1 MNSKQMNK
9 RQLTVTLAALLLVL
23 LYACSSDDDPQPHD
37 DSLEKKIGQMLM
49 IGFRGMEIDEHD
61 QIYDDIASGRVG
73 GVVLFDRDV
82 ALGFAP
88 RNVESPQQV
97 LNLNNQLAKLATE
110 YPLLI
115 SVDQEGGRVARL
127 KEEYGFPATVSA
139 EYLGTTNNDDTTR
152 FYSRRIAQTLSG
164 HGFNVNLAP
173 VVDVNINPE
182 SPAIGAIER
191 SFSDDPAIVTHH
203 AGIFIEEHHNENLLT
218 ALKHFPG
225 HGSATADS
233 HFGLT
238 DVTDTWEETELIPYQ
253 NLIQMGKA
261 DMVMTA
267 HIYNA
272 NWDTEYPAT
281 MSKNVITGILRN
293 QLGFDGVVISDDM
306 NMGAITDHYGLEE
319 AIFRSIDADVDILIF
334 ANNLVYDELIAIKAR
349 DIILDLIEEGAITEA
364 RIQESYDRIM
374 LLKGRL
380 GKQVAKNAW

>member
-1 MNSKQMNK
+1 MKSKK
-9 RQLTVTLAALLLVL
+9 QLYILASILFVL
-23 LYACSSDDDPQPHD
+23 LYACSSDDDPKPD
-37 DSLEKKIGQMLM
+37 DDALEKKIGQMLM
-49 IGFRGMEIDEHD
+49 VGFRGMEIDEQD

-73 GVVLFDRDV
+73 GVVLFDLDV
-82 ALGFAP
+82 ALGFEP
-88 RNVESPQQV
+88 RNIESPQQV
-97 LNLNNQLAKLATE
+97 MNLNSQLAGLATE
-110 YPLLI
+110 HPLLI

-127 KEEYGFPATVSA
+127 KEAYGFPATVSA
-139 EYLGTTNNDDTTR
+139 EYLGITNNDDTTH

-173 VVDVNINPE
+173 VVDVNINPD
-182 SPAIGAIER
+182 SPAIGAIGR

-203 AGIFIEEHHNENLLT
+203 AGIFIDEHHNENLLT

-225 HGSATADS
+225 HGSATDDS
-233 HFGLT
+233 HYGVT
-238 DVTDTWEETELIPYQ
+238 DVTDTWEEIELIPYQ
-253 NLIQMGKA
+253 NLIQQGKV

-272 NWDTEYPAT
+272 NWDLDYPAT
-281 MSKNVITGILRN
+281 MSKNVITGILRD

-319 AIFRSIDADVDILIF
+319 AIFRSIDAGVDILIF

-349 DIILDLIEEGAITEA
+349 DIILDLIEEGTITEA

-374 LLKGRL
+374 LLKGKL
-380 GKQVAKNAW
+380 GKHVARNAK